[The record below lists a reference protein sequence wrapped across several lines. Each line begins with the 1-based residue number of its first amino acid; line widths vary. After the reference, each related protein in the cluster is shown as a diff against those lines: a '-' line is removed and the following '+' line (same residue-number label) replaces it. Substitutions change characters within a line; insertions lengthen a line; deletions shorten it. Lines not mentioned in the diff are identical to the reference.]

1 VCIFDEYG
9 KDMREREMEI
19 TPSLPFLVGHCCL
32 HFCNNTI
39 FYCFYDMNIPNLLAT
54 TGLVPKIFEI
64 RGFFLFFLVFFFKAK
79 NFTRC
84 LNSLH

>member
-32 HFCNNTI
+32 HFCNNT
-39 FYCFYDMNIPNLLAT
+39 FFYDMNIPNLLAT
-54 TGLVPKIFEI
+54 TGLVPKIFAI
-64 RGFFLFFLVFFFKAK
+64 RGVFFLVFSSKQK
-79 NFTRC
+79 
-84 LNSLH
+84 SLLVA